1 MINNSATF
9 NGAHKLARSTKIPS
23 TSSQASCV
31 AILYEND
38 AWLGDLFKELHNQ
51 QVPFEPVRL
60 DDAAVILDE
69 APMFPTVF
77 NRVSPSSYI
86 RGHGPAIGFAKSMLD
101 LIAANGRRIIND
113 GRAFRYETSKAAQVM
128 LFQQLGVATPRTLLF
143 NSTGSV
149 LEAARSFTFPALL
162 KPNCGG
168 SGAFIRHVKSYEH
181 LVNLLESEDDLFG
194 PDHLLL
200 LQEYVSSRD
209 GSVVRIEFV
218 DGQLICAMR
227 AFPTNTFNL
236 CPAESCERT
245 AANPASSQKAAV
257 RFEPYPDIPPD
268 SVAQAREIARAANIE
283 VGGVEYIEAVDG
295 TRVFIDI
302 NASSVY
308 RQEIC
313 EALGTNAIASLVEF
327 ISREYHKELAKDRFM
342 QATKASAK
350 TSKAQQNGATL

>member
-1 MINNSATF
+1 MINNSPTF
-9 NGAHKLARSTKIPS
+9 NGAKKLIRSTTIPS
-23 TSSQASCV
+23 TSGQASCV

-60 DDAAVILDE
+60 DDAAMLLDE
-69 APMFPTVF
+69 APIYPTVF

-101 LIAANGRRIIND
+101 LIAVNGHRIIND

-149 LEAARSFTFPALL
+149 LEAARFFTFPALL

-181 LVNLLESEDDLFG
+181 LVHLLESEEDLFG

-245 AANPASSQKAAV
+245 AADPESSQKAAV

-295 TRVFIDI
+295 TRVFIDV

-313 EALGTNAIASLVEF
+313 EVLGTNAIASLVEF
-327 ISREYHKELAKDRFM
+327 ISREFHKELAKDRFLK
-342 QATKASAK
+342 ATKAAAK
-350 TSKAQQNGATL
+350 TPIEQQNGATS

>member
-1 MINNSATF
+1 MINKSATF
-9 NGAHKLARSTKIPS
+9 NGAQKRAKSTRTPPL
-23 TSSQASCV
+23 SSQASCV

-38 AWLGDLFKELHNQ
+38 AWLGDLFEELDNQ
-51 QVPFEPVRL
+51 RVPFEPVRL
-60 DDAAVILDE
+60 DDAAVLLDE
-69 APMFPTVF
+69 APLYPTVF

-113 GRAFRYETSKAAQVM
+113 GRAFRYETSKAAQM
-128 LFQQLGVATPRTLLF
+128 LLFQRLGVAAPRTLLF
-143 NSTGSV
+143 NSTGRV
-149 LEAARSFTFPALL
+149 LKEARSLTFPALL

-181 LVNLLESEDDLFG
+181 LAHLLESEDDLFG

-200 LQEYVSSRD
+200 LQEYVSTRD
-209 GSVVRIEFV
+209 GSVVRIEFI

-245 AANPASSQKAAV
+245 AADPESSQKAAV

-268 SVAQAREIARAANIE
+268 SVAQAREIAREANVE

-308 RQEIC
+308 RHEVC
-313 EALGTNAIASLVEF
+313 DALGTNAVGSLVEF
-327 ISREYHKELAKDRFM
+327 ISREYHKELAKDRFL
-342 QATKASAK
+342 QASQAAAGTCLE
-350 TSKAQQNGATL
+350 QQSGATS